1 MEVNWLRYP
10 ETCVLYWGVFM
21 YVREFL
27 VQYGKICIEIY
38 FVTLQIFDNNKV
50 AGLCKS
56 LFFNFFV

>member
-1 MEVNWLRYP
+1 
-10 ETCVLYWGVFM
+10 M